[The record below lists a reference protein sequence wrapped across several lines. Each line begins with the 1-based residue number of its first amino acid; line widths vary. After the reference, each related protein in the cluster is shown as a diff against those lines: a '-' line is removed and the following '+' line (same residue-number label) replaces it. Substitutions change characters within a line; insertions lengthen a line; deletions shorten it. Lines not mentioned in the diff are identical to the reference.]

1 MSNKNG
7 LTSLRGNLASCCF
20 SVTRSWLIILW
31 KGDWQSHHLL
41 YHKMKRYILLTLV
54 SALVLS
60 GCQARTNARSRM
72 LTVYA
77 AASLTDAFTEMGKAF
92 EASHPSVT
100 LSFNFGGSQNLRTQ
114 IEQGAPADVF
124 ASANRKEI
132 DALVTQD
139 LVDAEAAKVF
149 LTNQLVVILPKEN
162 PAGIASLEDLGRPG
176 LKLVLAA
183 EEVPAGRY
191 AREVLDHLDVMFDS
205 DYKDK
210 VLANVVSNEDNIRQA
225 VTKVQLGEADAS
237 IVYVSDA
244 VAVPELQRIEIPA
257 NMNLI
262 AHYPIAPLIG
272 SPNLDL
278 ANEFIDIVLSPEGQ
292 ATLEKW
298 GFTPIV
304 P

>member
-1 MSNKNG
+1 
-7 LTSLRGNLASCCF
+7 
-20 SVTRSWLIILW
+20 
-31 KGDWQSHHLL
+31 
-41 YHKMKRYILLTLV
+41 
-54 SALVLS
+54 
-60 GCQARTNARSRM
+60 M

-191 AREVLDHLDVMFDS
+191 AREVLDHLDVMFGS